1 MITTTATKNRSS
13 TLLIYPPEPL
23 EIDFGN
29 LLIPM
34 DDDDFF
40 YFCQRHRDL
49 RIEMDQFEEIT
60 IMSPTGSETGRIN
73 FALILLW
80 KSALSPIRSN
90 ICKPKW
96 RNISKTA
103 LRWVG

>member
-40 YFCQRHRDL
+40 IFVNGTGIYGL
-49 RIEMDQFEEIT
+49 KWT
-60 IMSPTGSETGRIN
+60 SLKKSPLCHLQEAKPGE
-73 FALILLW
+73 LIL
-80 KSALSPIRSN
+80 P
-90 ICKPKW
+90 
-96 RNISKTA
+96 
-103 LRWVG
+103 